1 MDLLA
6 GTKFSSRQA
15 TAITIPIFEG
25 LGFRKVDEPNFSV
38 DVQGSLST
46 KFSLV
51 SDAQAILKKRPASYF
66 C

>member
-25 LGFRKVDEPNFSV
+25 LGFRKVEPNFSV